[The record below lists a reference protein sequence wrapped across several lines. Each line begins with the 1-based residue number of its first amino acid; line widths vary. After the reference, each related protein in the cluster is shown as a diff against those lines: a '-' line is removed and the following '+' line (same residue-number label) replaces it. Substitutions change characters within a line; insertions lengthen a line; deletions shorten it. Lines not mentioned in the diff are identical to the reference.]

1 MKSIIEE
8 MYDSDF
14 FPTGTYDHSSKE
26 YKKAMDELVAAE
38 SEMLAFCPQI
48 KELFGKYQSAQIELI
63 SIITDKDL

>member
-8 MYDSDF
+8 MYNGDL

-38 SEMLAFCPQI
+38 SERSDRAH
-48 KELFGKYQSAQIELI
+48 
-63 SIITDKDL
+63 